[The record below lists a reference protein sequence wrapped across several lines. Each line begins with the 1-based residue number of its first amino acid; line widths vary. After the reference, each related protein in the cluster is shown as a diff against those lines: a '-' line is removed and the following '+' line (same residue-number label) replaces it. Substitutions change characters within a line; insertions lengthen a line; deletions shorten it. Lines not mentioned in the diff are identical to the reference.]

1 MAKKKTKTEKT
12 DTKAKQPEVI
22 EGDDRGLDVVEQTR
36 EARGIE
42 EGDNNVDP
50 GKAGSAASQP
60 PLTPEMKAV
69 DAQIEERR
77 EYLRDNGIDLNQD
90 RNNPGAA
97 LRKVEL
103 ADTSKKQYR
112 GMVTVSGV
120 HGQTHEKVSCR
131 IDLPTASGE
140 EYVHY
145 AFFAH
150 HPAADR
156 DVSTIKIDSENKDD
170 PNLRSHFE

>member
-1 MAKKKTKTEKT
+1 MVKRKSRKSETT
-12 DTKAKQPEVI
+12 DTKANKLPEVI
-22 EGDDRGLDVVEQTR
+22 EGDDRGLDVTEQTR

-42 EGDNNVDP
+42 EENGEIDA
-50 GKAGSAASQP
+50 GKAGTP
-60 PLTPEMKAV
+60 PHTTPEMKAT
-69 DAQIEERR
+69 DAQIEERK
-77 EYLRDNGIDLNQD
+77 EYLRSAGLDPNQE
-90 RNNPGAA
+90 RNNPGVA
-97 LRKVEL
+97 LRKVEI

-120 HGQTHEKVSCR
+120 HGQTHEKISAR

-145 AFFAH
+145 AFFVH

-156 DVSTIKIDSENKDD
+156 DPATITIDHENRDD